1 MHECTW
7 YGTEYLK
14 HGVATFFS
22 ELLYHTYQILV
33 DMFPFI
39 LMGWLPITLFS
50 IIYYLKNKKKVL
62 TEQDNKVINLSKV
75 RK

>member
-7 YGTEYLK
+7 NGTEYLE
-14 HGVATFFS
+14 HDVATFFS
-22 ELLYHTYQILV
+22 ELLYHTYQLLV
-33 DMFPFI
+33 DMFPVI